1 MPRIRCHYLDCV
13 FNDDGICAASA
24 VELDPDAGCMTYSQ
38 SNKLIASEW
47 EEEEEE
53 LEDEWDE
60 LGYEDEEDGEDE
72 EDWMD
77 EEDDFEVDDDL

>member
-60 LGYEDEEDGEDE
+60 MGYEDEEDGEDE

-77 EEDDFEVDDDL
+77 EEDDFEVDDDF

>member
-1 MPRIRCHYLDCV
+1 V

-53 LEDEWDE
+53 IEDEWDE
-60 LGYEDEEDGEDE
+60 MGYEDEEDGEDE

-77 EEDDFEVDDDL
+77 EEDDFEGDDDF